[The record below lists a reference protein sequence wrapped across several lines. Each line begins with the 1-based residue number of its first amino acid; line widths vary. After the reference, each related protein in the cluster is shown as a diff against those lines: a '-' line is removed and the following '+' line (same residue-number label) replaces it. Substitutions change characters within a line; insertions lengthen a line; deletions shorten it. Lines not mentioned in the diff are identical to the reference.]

1 MTGPKAMKSKQ
12 KTQKPKISV
21 TLDGS
26 PNKTS
31 QEMYMNQ
38 LETIRSDESS
48 LEMTS
53 NEDDTPFLNSVTDP
67 TSRDPEV
74 IGPQNGYAGRK

>member
-1 MTGPKAMKSKQ
+1 M
-12 KTQKPKISV
+12 
-21 TLDGS
+21 LDND
-26 PNKTS
+26 PRHTS

-74 IGPQNGYAGRK
+74 IGP